1 MSDLERAE
9 AETTKKNGAESG
21 AEGNESAAESGVRA
35 KRRVAGEVQGVGFR
49 AATREAALRAGV
61 RGWAKN
67 ESDGSVTVLMLGDDA
82 GIGAMDEF
90 LRQGPPTARVAG
102 VAKLMLEEEEEK
114 FNPRDF
120 EIV

>member
-1 MSDLERAE
+1 MIDLEDAEAAEKTE
-9 AETTKKNGAESG
+9 AETQADNGTGGEESG
-21 AEGNESAAESGVRA
+21 AEVRA

-90 LRQGPPTARVAG
+90 LRQGPPTAQVAA
-102 VAKLMLEEEEEK
+102 VAKLMLEEDDEK
-114 FNPRDF
+114 FSPQDF
-120 EIV
+120 GIL